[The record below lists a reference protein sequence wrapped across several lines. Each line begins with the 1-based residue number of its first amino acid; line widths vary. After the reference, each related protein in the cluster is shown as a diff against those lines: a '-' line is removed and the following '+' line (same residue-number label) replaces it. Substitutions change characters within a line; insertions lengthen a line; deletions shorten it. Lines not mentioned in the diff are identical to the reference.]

1 MTKHVCKIS
10 LLNSKQLLRKLQ
22 ENVRGYFILT
32 HPVDGYLLHYDLRSR
47 CQNRSMSYSVLPV
60 LRNARI
66 SHIILAVFLLHRVL
80 HSQAH
85 VLFSLYAFQL
95 EFPQFYSD
103 LLNSYV
109 IISTDNQWR
118 V

>member
-10 LLNSKQLLRKLQ
+10 HLNSKQLLRKLQ

-66 SHIILAVFLLHRVL
+66 SHIILAGFFAAQSASFAGTCFIFVVRFSARI
-80 HSQAH
+80 SSI
-85 VLFSLYAFQL
+85 LFRL
-95 EFPQFYSD
+95 
-103 LLNSYV
+103 
-109 IISTDNQWR
+109 T
-118 V
+118 